1 MTVRENKVIKNRE
14 EYENALRA
22 IERYM
27 DLDPDPGTAAA
38 DQLELLTL
46 VVRDYEAKHFPIEP
60 PDPIDAIRFRMDQ
73 AQLSQRDL
81 VPYIG
86 SKSKVSEVL
95 SKRRPLTLSMIRALH
110 EGLGIPAKALLTTG
124 ETDRGVDNNALDWSQ
139 FPLTTMIKRR
149 WIPASRG
156 DAVARPQ
163 ALIEHFLAPVGD
175 PRSVLAL
182 YRQSTVIRSAR
193 PPDKYALIAWTV
205 RVLTRAIEATSR
217 FSQKTATVDSEFM
230 REIAKLSWFEE
241 GPRLAK
247 EFLEKHGI
255 VVVIEPHLPKTYLDG
270 ASMLVPSK
278 KTPVIGMSLRYD
290 QIDNFWYC
298 LMHELAHVSKHLT
311 TNQQAFYDDLDVDK
325 PGDPRELEADELAGE
340 SLIPRATWDASP
352 AKAVRSPQAVE
363 RLAKE
368 LRINPGIV
376 AGRIRYERKN
386 FRILN
391 QFVGHGKVR
400 KLFPEISWDAI

>member
-1 MTVRENKVIKNRE
+1 METKVIKNRE
-14 EYENALRA
+14 EYEEALRA
-22 IERYM
+22 IEQYM
-27 DLDPDPGTAAA
+27 DLDPDPGTVEA

-46 VVRDYEAKHFPIEP
+46 LVRDYESRNFPILA

-81 VPYIG
+81 IPYMG

-110 EGLGIPAKALLTTG
+110 EGLGIPAKALLATG
-124 ETDRGVDNNALDWSQ
+124 ETDRGTDNNTLDWSE
-139 FPLTTMIKRR
+139 FPLTTMVKRG

-156 DAVARPQ
+156 DAAARPQ

-182 YRQSTVIRSAR
+182 YRQSTVVRSAR
-193 PPDKYALIAWTV
+193 PLDKYALVAWTV
-205 RVLTRAIEATSR
+205 RVLTRAIEVTSR
-217 FSQKTATVDSEFM
+217 FSQKAAAVDSEFM
-230 REIAKLSWFEE
+230 REITKLSWFDE

-255 VVVIEPHLPKTYLDG
+255 AVIIEPHLPKTYLDG
-270 ASMLVPSK
+270 ASMLIPSK

-290 QIDNFWYC
+290 RIDNFWYC

-311 TNQQAFYDDLDVDK
+311 TNHQAFYDDLDVDN
-325 PGDPRELEADELAGE
+325 PADPRELEADELAGE
-340 SLIPRATWDASP
+340 SLIPQDVWAASP
-352 AKAVRSPQAVE
+352 AKAIPSPQAVE

-368 LRINPGIV
+368 LRIHPGIV
-376 AGRIRYERKN
+376 AGRIRFERKN
-386 FRILN
+386 FRLLN
-391 QFVGHGKVR
+391 QLVGHGKVR
-400 KLFPEISWDAI
+400 KLFPEITWDTA

>member
-1 MTVRENKVIKNRE
+1 MQTKVIKNRE
-14 EYENALRA
+14 EYEEALRA

-27 DLDPDPGTAAA
+27 DLDPDPGTVAA

-46 VVRDYEAKHFPIEP
+46 LVRDYESKNFPIAA

-73 AQLSQRDL
+73 AHLSQRDL

-86 SKSKVSEVL
+86 NKSKVSEVL

-110 EGLGIPAKALLTTG
+110 DGLGIPAKALLTTA
-124 ETDRGVDNNALDWSQ
+124 EPDRGADNNTLDWSQ
-139 FPLTTMIKRR
+139 FPLTTMIKRG
-149 WIPASRG
+149 WIPASRS
-156 DAVARPQ
+156 DVAARPQ
-163 ALIEHFLAPVGD
+163 ALMEHFLAPVGN

-182 YRQSTVIRSAR
+182 YRQSSVIRSAR
-193 PPDKYALIAWTV
+193 PFDKYALLAWTV
-205 RVLTRAIEATSR
+205 RVLIRAIEVTSR
-217 FSQKTATVDSEFM
+217 FSQKTATVDSAFM
-230 REIAKLSWFEE
+230 REVTKLSWFDE

-255 VVVIEPHLPKTYLDG
+255 AVIIEPHLPKTYLDG
-270 ASMLVPSK
+270 ASMLIPNK

-290 QIDNFWYC
+290 RIDNFWYC

-311 TNQQAFYDDLDVDK
+311 TNHQAFYDDLDVDK
-325 PGDPRELEADELAGE
+325 PGDPSELEADELAGE
-340 SLIPRATWDASP
+340 CLIPRDVWAASP
-352 AKAVRSPQAVE
+352 AKVVRSPQAVE
-363 RLAKE
+363 RFAKE
-368 LRINPGIV
+368 LRIHPGIV

-391 QFVGHGKVR
+391 QFVGHGRVR
-400 KLFPEISWDAI
+400 KLFPEITWDTV

>member
-1 MTVRENKVIKNRE
+1 MVMKTKVIKNRE
-14 EYENALRA
+14 EYEEILRA

-27 DLDPDPGTAAA
+27 DLDPDPGTPAA

-46 VVRDYEAKHFPIEP
+46 LVRDYESKNFPIGA

-73 AQLSQRDL
+73 AHLSQRDL

-110 EGLGIPAKALLTTG
+110 EGLGIPAKVLLTTG
-124 ETDRGVDNNALDWSQ
+124 EADRTADNNTLDCSQ
-139 FPLTTMIKRR
+139 FPLSIMIKRG
-149 WIPASRG
+149 WIPASRD
-156 DAVARPQ
+156 DAAARPQ
-163 ALIEHFLAPVGD
+163 PLIEHFLAPVGD

-182 YRQSTVIRSAR
+182 YRQSTVVRSAR
-193 PPDKYALIAWTV
+193 PLDKYALIAWTV

-217 FSQKTATVDSEFM
+217 FSQKAATVNSEFM
-230 REIAKLSWFEE
+230 REVIKLSWFDE

-255 VVVIEPHLPKTYLDG
+255 VVIIEPHLPKTYLDG
-270 ASMLVPSK
+270 ASMLIPSK

-290 QIDNFWYC
+290 RIDNFWYC

-311 TNQQAFYDDLDVDK
+311 TNHQAFYDDLDVDK
-325 PGDPRELEADELAGE
+325 PGDPRELEADEFAVE
-340 SLIPRATWDASP
+340 SLIPRDVWAKSP
-352 AKAVRSPQAVE
+352 AKAVPSPQAVQ

-368 LRINPGIV
+368 LRIHPGIV

-386 FRILN
+386 FRMLN
-391 QFVGHGKVR
+391 QFVGHGRVR
-400 KLFPEISWDAI
+400 KLFSEVTWDVA